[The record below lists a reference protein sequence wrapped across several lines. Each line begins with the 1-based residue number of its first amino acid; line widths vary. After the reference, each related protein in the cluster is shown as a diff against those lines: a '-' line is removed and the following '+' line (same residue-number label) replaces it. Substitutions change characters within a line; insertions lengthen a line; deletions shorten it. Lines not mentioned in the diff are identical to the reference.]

1 MHATATDQTKTDQ
14 TRTKQ
19 KTKLT
24 HKPPGPG
31 AGAGRKAGPRR
42 SHRRLPA
49 HSSGH
54 VCKGRAEE
62 EEEEE
67 GRRGSLKSGVGG
79 RGRGRG
85 RVRSVLRALCVF
97 WPIFFSPP
105 FWGKKQERG
114 RVWFVS
120 RVALGFRCRRVRG
133 WGAELKKKGGGLRLG
148 GAREGRAGFT
158 RGERGRG
165 VLRGGWRVLR
175 VRSEKGDW
183 RRRRDAHL
191 TLRLGEESFG
201 RVDGYKKESRDP
213 RRGTS
218 AQRALGIFIPSE
230 RASSAGNG
238 KRQGLIRTKGVV
250 NRGFDMTNMS
260 PPLLC
265 YAGLGK
271 NGFVPQDWAMLVWYR
286 THSIHHQKPL

>member
-1 MHATATDQTKTDQ
+1 M
-14 TRTKQ
+14 
-19 KTKLT
+19 
-24 HKPPGPG
+24 
-31 AGAGRKAGPRR
+31 
-42 SHRRLPA
+42 
-49 HSSGH
+49 
-54 VCKGRAEE
+54 
-62 EEEEE
+62 
-67 GRRGSLKSGVGG
+67 KSGVGGRG

-97 WPIFFSPP
+97 WPIFFSFPLL
-105 FWGKKQERG
+105 GKKTGAWEG
-114 RVWFVS
+114 LVCESARVGVQMS
-120 RVALGFRCRRVRG
+120 TCEGLGCG
-133 WGAELKKKGGGLRLG
+133 IEKKGGVLRLG
-148 GAREGRAGFT
+148 GASEGRAGLS
-158 RGERGRG
+158 GLGGGRG
-165 VLRGGWRVLR
+165 VLRGGWRMLR

-201 RVDGYKKESRDP
+201 RVDGHKKESRDP

-265 YAGLGK
+265 YAGLGM